1 MSDPTPPFLGL
12 AEVGAQNHLHWTD
25 AVTRR
30 DSSVRCLS
38 MQCFAEGLTR
48 YQRAAVG
55 SYQQAIHLTS
65 PPLKPNLTSWP
76 PCTIFGSPINS
87 YCFPSPSN
95 MPAPMSRAPK
105 FFAGQSITAACT
117 APETKIIASNAA
129 FIWKPPRRTGLRYL
143 SRNRGFPRPHFCPR
157 DDFPLPNGIWDAR
170 APLVHDPYIQPGV
183 EHAFKCQT

>member
-1 MSDPTPPFLGL
+1 MQSTCLNVRPDPTFLGPSRSR
-12 AEVGAQNHLHWTD
+12 GANHLHWTD

-48 YQRAAVG
+48 YQRAVVG

-65 PPLKPNLTSWP
+65 PSLKSNLTSWP
-76 PCTIFGSPINS
+76 SCTIFGSPINS

-95 MPAPMSRAPK
+95 MPTPMSRALK
-105 FFAGQSITAACT
+105 FFAGHSITSACT
-117 APETKIIASNAA
+117 APEIKIIASSAA

-143 SRNRGFPRPHFCPR
+143 SRNSRFPRPYFCPAR
-157 DDFPLPNGIWDAR
+157 RFPLA
-170 APLVHDPYIQPGV
+170 
-183 EHAFKCQT
+183 